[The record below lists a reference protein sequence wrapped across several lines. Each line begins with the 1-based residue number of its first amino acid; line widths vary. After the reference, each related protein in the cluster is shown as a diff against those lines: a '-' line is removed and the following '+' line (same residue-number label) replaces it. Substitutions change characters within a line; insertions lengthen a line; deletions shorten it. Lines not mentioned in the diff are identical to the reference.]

1 MTTMRKQ
8 ALVRPMAT
16 PTVASRRIPLLRRT
30 LLTRRHEMLARVAA
44 NEEELRWLGSDVEPQ
59 VEEEAQQEAA
69 AELLTRLDAR
79 ARAGVASIDR
89 ALARMAAGTYGRC
102 ATCGRG
108 IAVARLEA
116 MPEAATCVRCPDRGA
131 HEGEPRPVP

>member
-1 MTTMRKQ
+1 MMTMRKRV
-8 ALVRPMAT
+8 LVRAMAT

-30 LLTRRHEMLARVAA
+30 LLRRRHEMLARAA
-44 NEEELRWLGSDVEPQ
+44 SNEEELRWLGADVEPE

-69 AELLTRLDAR
+69 AELLTRLDAH
-79 ARAGVASIDR
+79 ARAGVAAIDR

-131 HEGEPRPVP
+131 HESEPAPTP